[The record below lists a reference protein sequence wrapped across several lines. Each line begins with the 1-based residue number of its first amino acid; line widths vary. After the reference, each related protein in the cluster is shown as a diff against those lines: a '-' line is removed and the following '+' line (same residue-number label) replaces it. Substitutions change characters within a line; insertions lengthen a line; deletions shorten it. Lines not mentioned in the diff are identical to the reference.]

1 MNSTDFKKKLKKS
14 PSPYEGFRIGLAA
27 ILAFFIGLMSIIA
40 GSKVLLAIDSKNYNV
55 LNWLVSYNVLF
66 GFLSIATAYFIWSK
80 NELLKLASIF
90 IPVSHILILFYLIIF
105 SENAASES
113 IYAMVFRVSV
123 WAVISLLIT
132 RLNTEKK

>member
-1 MNSTDFKKKLKKS
+1 MKNIHK
-14 PSPYEGFRIGLAA
+14 IAA

-40 GSKVLLAIDSKNYNV
+40 GSKVLLAIDTKNYNV

-80 NELLKLASIF
+80 NILLKKASIF
-90 IPVSHILILFYLIIF
+90 ILVSHILILFYLIIF

-113 IYAMVFRVSV
+113 IYAMVFRVSI